1 MDPSV
6 DAQLRADDVA
16 FTAADA
22 ALLDAI
28 DSHGSVSGAAS
39 ALGRSRARALD
50 RVETLE
56 SAFGPLVE
64 RQRGGASGGGSEL
77 TDTAH
82 SLLTRFERLRAAL
95 AGTAS
100 VAESVL
106 TGTVVEREG
115 ELGVVDTGGGR
126 IRALLMAA
134 DTTGVGDPVQVS
146 VRSDAVTLHDRSAAP
161 TADATS
167 ARNRFEGTVAE
178 IDRGD
183 SVTSVTVSIGD
194 DLTITALVT
203 HESLA
208 RLDLDTGVPV
218 VLSFKATATRAVP
231 LSGAE

>member
-6 DAQLRADDVA
+6 DAQLRANDVA

-126 IRALLMAA
+126 IRALLVAA
-134 DTTGVGDPVQVS
+134 DTITVGDSVQVS

-183 SVTSVTVSIGD
+183 SVASVTVSIGD